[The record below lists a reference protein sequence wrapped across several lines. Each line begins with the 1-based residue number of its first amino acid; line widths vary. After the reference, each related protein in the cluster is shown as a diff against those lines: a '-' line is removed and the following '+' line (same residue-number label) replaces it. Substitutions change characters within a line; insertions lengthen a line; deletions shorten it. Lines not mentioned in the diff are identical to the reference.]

1 MITNGQMSYSVF
13 TYKFGLMGWSGG
25 ATIGYNTDGN
35 FYWNHFLSGTD
46 NTNDVAKLHS
56 SGQEW
61 SNIVSPLCKYAS
73 VIQSTT
79 MLTSTKS
86 LSDMDHLS
94 FLTLG
99 NTSDVEIYSVPS
111 GINTISPV
119 ILVETG
125 FPFGEDNDTK
135 VYVRN
140 ELCL

>member
-25 ATIGYNTDGN
+25 ATIGYNTDGS

-46 NTNDVAKLHS
+46 HASDVAKLHS

-61 SNIVSPLCKYAS
+61 SNIVSPLCKFVC

-79 MLTSTKS
+79 RLTSGKS
-86 LSDMDHLS
+86 VLDMDHLP

-99 NTSDVEIYSVPS
+99 NTSDVEVTSVPS
-111 GINTISPV
+111 GIDRTSSVLNV
-119 ILVETG
+119 GTG
-125 FPFGEDNDTK
+125 FPFGEDNETK
-135 VYVRN
+135 IYVCN
-140 ELCL
+140 KLF